1 MAKRNMKK
9 ISLRQEHTGTIP
21 IEELPTERLKAV
33 HTSSSESPGSEEN
46 KSAFLTGAAIF
57 FIVVQALLL
66 ARFLIHSILPV
77 SNAFWINGIVTISG
91 IFDFPFHLLFQ
102 WLALPIPGGI
112 ELYTLI
118 AIFCYGL
125 LSRLIARL
133 YKAITPLL

>member
-1 MAKRNMKK
+1 MKK
-9 ISLRQEHTGTIP
+9 ISLKKDYIRANDIDQ
-21 IEELPTERLKAV
+21 LPTERLTAV
-33 HTSSSESPGSEEN
+33 QTISSESPGSQEN
-46 KSAFLTGAAIF
+46 KSVFLTGAAIF
-57 FIVVQALLL
+57 FIVVQSLLL

-77 SNAFWINGIVTISG
+77 STAVWVNGIVTISG

>member
-1 MAKRNMKK
+1 MKK
-9 ISLRQEHTGTIP
+9 ISLKKDSMRATDIDQ
-21 IEELPTERLKAV
+21 LPTERLTAM
-33 HTSSSESPGSEEN
+33 HTAPSESPGNQEN
-46 KSAFLTGAAIF
+46 KSVFLTGAAIF

-77 SNAFWINGIVTISG
+77 SNAVWVNGIVTISG

-133 YKAITPLL
+133 SKAITPLL